1 MIKIMVS
8 SSQLLKPTKGKNGPK
23 MLNPALNAFD
33 LQIVTRIGKIG
44 GE

>member
-1 MIKIMVS
+1 
-8 SSQLLKPTKGKNGPK
+8 
-23 MLNPALNAFD
+23 MLTPSLNAFD